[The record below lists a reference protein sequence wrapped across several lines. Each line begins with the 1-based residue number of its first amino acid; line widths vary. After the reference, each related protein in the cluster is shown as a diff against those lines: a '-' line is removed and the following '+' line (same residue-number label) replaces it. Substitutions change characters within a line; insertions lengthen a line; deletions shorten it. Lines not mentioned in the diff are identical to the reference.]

1 MEQANRKLPPE
12 PEKKER
18 SQGREI
24 WRRLRK
30 NKGAMLGLVIVVSLV
45 LTTIFSSFYFD
56 YDTQVIK
63 QNTLQRLK
71 SPSAAHFFGTDELG
85 RDLFVRVLY
94 GSRYSLV
101 IGVVSVSIALV
112 LGVFLGAIAG
122 YFGGAVEEV
131 IMRGT
136 DIFQSVPITI
146 MAIVI
151 VVSLGQNILNL
162 MIAIG
167 LTSVPGFVRITRAS
181 VLTVKNQEFVE
192 ASRAI
197 GLSRANIIFNHIL
210 PNCLAPII
218 VQTTLRVATAIVTA
232 STLSFLGLGVPA
244 PRPEWGG
251 LLATGRAHI
260 RDYSYMTFF
269 PGLAI
274 MITVLALNLLGD
286 GLRDALD
293 PRLKK

>member
-1 MEQANRKLPPE
+1 MHE
-12 PEKKER
+12 PAKKEP
-18 SQGREI
+18 SQAYAI
-24 WRRLRK
+24 WRSLKK
-30 NKGAMLGLVIVVSLV
+30 NKGAMLGLAILALLV
-45 LTTIFSSFYFD
+45 LTAILSSVFFD
-56 YDTQVIK
+56 YDAQVVK
-63 QNTLQRLK
+63 QNTQQRLQA
-71 SPSAAHFFGTDELG
+71 PSKEHLFGTDELG
-85 RDLFVRVLY
+85 RDQFVRVLY

-101 IGVVSVSIALV
+101 IGTVSVLIALI
-112 LGVFLGAIAG
+112 LGVLLGAAAG
-122 YFGGAVEEV
+122 YFGGAVEEI

-151 VVSLGQNILNL
+151 VVSLGQNMVNL
-162 MIAIG
+162 VIAIG
-167 LTSVPGFVRITRAS
+167 LTSVPSFVRITRAS

-197 GLSRANIIFNHIL
+197 GLSKTNIIFNHVL

-232 STLSFLGLGVPA
+232 SSLSFLGLGVPA

-251 LLATGRAHI
+251 LLATGRKHI
-260 RDYSYMTFF
+260 RNHAYLTFF

-286 GLRDALD
+286 ALRDALD
-293 PRLKK
+293 PKLKK

>member
-1 MEQANRKLPPE
+1 LEQANRKLTPE

-24 WRRLRK
+24 WSRLRK

-45 LTTIFSSFYFD
+45 LITIFSSVYFD

-71 SPSAAHFFGTDELG
+71 SPGTEHFFGTDELG

-122 YFGGAVEEV
+122 YFGGVVEEL

-151 VVSLGQNILNL
+151 VVSLGQNIINL

-181 VLTVKNQEFVE
+181 VLTTKNQEFVE

>member
-1 MEQANRKLPPE
+1 MEHKKIMQPE
-12 PEKKER
+12 EKAR
-18 SQGREI
+18 SQAAEV
-24 WRRLRK
+24 WHRLRT
-30 NKGAMLGLVIVVSLV
+30 NKGAMLGLSILILLV
-45 LTTIFSSFYFD
+45 LIAIFSSLHFD
-56 YDTQVIK
+56 YESQVIK
-63 QNTLQRLK
+63 QNTAERLK
-71 SPSAAHFFGTDELG
+71 SPSIEHIFGTDEFG

-94 GSRYSLV
+94 GSRYSLIIGIVSVAIALV
-101 IGVVSVSIALV
+101 IGVTLGSV
-112 LGVFLGAIAG
+112 AG
-122 YFGGAVEEV
+122 YFGGVTEEI

-136 DIFQSVPITI
+136 DIFQAVPTTI

-151 VVSLGQNILNL
+151 VVSLGQNMINL

-167 LTSVPGFVRITRAS
+167 LTSVPIFVRITRAA

-197 GLSRANIIFNHIL
+197 GLSKTNIICNHIL

-232 STLSFLGLGVPA
+232 STLSFLGLGIPA

-251 LLATGRAHI
+251 LLATGRKLI
-260 RDYSYMTFF
+260 RDYSYLTFF
-269 PGLAI
+269 PGFAI
-274 MITVLALNLLGD
+274 MIVVLALNLFGD

-293 PRLKK
+293 PKLKK

>member
-1 MEQANRKLPPE
+1 MEQASKKSTHE
-12 PEKKER
+12 PKKRER
-18 SQGREI
+18 SQTGEI

-30 NKGAMLGLVIVVSLV
+30 NKGAMLGLVIVALLV
-45 LTTIFSSFYFD
+45 LITIFSSFYFD
-56 YDTQVIK
+56 YDTQVIR

-71 SPSAAHFFGTDELG
+71 SPSTEHFFGTDELG

-94 GSRYSLV
+94 GARYSLV
-101 IGVVSVSIALV
+101 IGIVSVSIALV

-122 YFGGAVEEV
+122 YFGGTTEEI

-151 VVSLGQNILNL
+151 VVSLGQNIVNL

-197 GLSRANIIFNHIL
+197 
-210 PNCLAPII
+210 CI
-218 VQTTLRVATAIVTA
+218 VP
-232 STLSFLGLGVPA
+232 S
-244 PRPEWGG
+244 
-251 LLATGRAHI
+251 
-260 RDYSYMTFF
+260 
-269 PGLAI
+269 
-274 MITVLALNLLGD
+274 
-286 GLRDALD
+286 
-293 PRLKK
+293 